1 MKRVYRKSDIF
12 NKDKDEKEMG
22 DNYAKVIRNRRT

>member
-1 MKRVYRKSDIF
+1 VYTEKSDIF
-12 NKDKDEKEMG
+12 DKDKDEKEMG